1 MKLHT
6 FYANILKSFSIVIS
20 DEGFLQ
26 IKQGDEYVDLER
38 RKGMRVGLPTE
49 ENLKNLYRVGPNGKY
64 IPSYLIFNP
73 LSEQATE
80 DGVSLDILIDCVKAN
95 LMAALKVYGELL
107 FVVYNNPKLQS
118 DLPMAINEFIA
129 EAKDD
134 TIPGMKSN
142 GKAIDDTTASNW
154 DKLTMAYI
162 RDPERQLLQL
172 TVPRTKKASDKESNT
187 REARLVCPMW
197 SDIKEALNSIANASD
212 EEQKEKVVVNGVK
225 LRYKD
230 LKIFNDVLTTF
241 MVGANPKGA
250 VVAGTKDTEAPGFIA
265 LMLLFHNLMTVI
277 NDYLESMANADPEAV
292 QGVKCI
298 IDFNASDIENAPMT
312 FKKELLL
319 IPNENEVN
327 MGSSVVNNQKGV
339 NLNVSNLH
347 PYVQSAVQETQ
358 AQQEEQLATVQQD
371 IPRDGMAALLG
382 RNNMGQAIMGAYQ
395 GVRVA
400 QPMMGQP
407 MVGQPIITQP
417 VMTDTATTVNTA
429 PKMVSRLNPQYNTQA
444 ANQQLLREQY
454 AQQQAQ
460 PMVMQPMQPYP
471 QVIPQPMMVQ
481 PMVGQPMM
489 QAYAQMQG
497 MPMSP
502 YGNPYIR

>member
-172 TVPRTKKASDKESNT
+172 TVPRTDKESNT

-212 EEQKEKVVVNGVK
+212 EEQKEKVIVNGVK

-241 MVGANPKGA
+241 MVGANAKGA

-417 VMTDTATTVNTA
+417 VMTDTTAVNTA

-489 QAYAQMQG
+489 QAYPQMQG

>member
-1 MKLHT
+1 
-6 FYANILKSFSIVIS
+6 
-20 DEGFLQ
+20 
-26 IKQGDEYVDLER
+26 
-38 RKGMRVGLPTE
+38 
-49 ENLKNLYRVGPNGKY
+49 
-64 IPSYLIFNP
+64 
-73 LSEQATE
+73 
-80 DGVSLDILIDCVKAN
+80 
-95 LMAALKVYGELL
+95 
-107 FVVYNNPKLQS
+107 
-118 DLPMAINEFIA
+118 
-129 EAKDD
+129 
-134 TIPGMKSN
+134 
-142 GKAIDDTTASNW
+142 
-154 DKLTMAYI
+154 
-162 RDPERQLLQL
+162 
-172 TVPRTKKASDKESNT
+172 
-187 REARLVCPMW
+187 
-197 SDIKEALNSIANASD
+197 
-212 EEQKEKVVVNGVK
+212 
-225 LRYKD
+225 
-230 LKIFNDVLTTF
+230 
-241 MVGANPKGA
+241 MVGANAKGA

-417 VMTDTATTVNTA
+417 VMTDTTAVNTA

-481 PMVGQPMM
+481 PMMGQGMVQGYPQMQPM
-489 QAYAQMQG
+489 
-497 MPMSP
+497 MSP